1 MRCPYCSKLDNKV
14 IDSRLS
20 KDGRTIRRRRECIEC
35 ERRFTTYEK
44 LEEVLPMVIKKD
56 GRREPFSRDKIIGG
70 IKKACQK
77 RPVSITKIDEFV
89 DSVELYFQEL
99 GKKEI
104 DSKEIGER
112 VINRLKEWDEVAYVR
127 FASVYRQFRDINEFM
142 AELEGILKTRKEKE
156 GTKKSAG
163 SREKGLTGQTLKDRH
178 EKFMKAAL
186 GFARKG
192 LGKTSPNPAVGA
204 VIARRGQVVAAGFHR
219 KAGGAHAEVEALN
232 QLRGKAR
239 RGDTLYVTLEP
250 CNHFGRTP
258 PCTQAIL
265 ERGIRKVVVGMRDPN
280 PHVTGGGCDYLSGQ
294 GVEVVTGVLE
304 EECRRLNEWF
314 VTYVT
319 KGRPFVIAK
328 TALTLDGWTA
338 TSTGHSRW
346 VTNEQSREWVHRLRH
361 QVDGILVGV
370 GTVMADDPLLNTR
383 LKKGRGKDPVRII
396 VDTHLRIP
404 VNARVLAH
412 PHGSETLIAVSEDVP
427 SRRIE
432 RLKTK
437 GISFLVCPKKE
448 GRIDLTALMDMLG
461 NRSIASVLLEGGA
474 TLMGAMIREK
484 LVDKFCIFKAPKILG
499 GSDGRPMALGQGPSK
514 MDQSIPLKDIRI
526 KRFGDDLLI
535 TGYPE
540 YS

>member
-1 MRCPYCSKLDNKV
+1 L
-14 IDSRLS
+14 
-20 KDGRTIRRRRECIEC
+20 T
-35 ERRFTTYEK
+35 
-44 LEEVLPMVIKKD
+44 
-56 GRREPFSRDKIIGG
+56 
-70 IKKACQK
+70 
-77 RPVSITKIDEFV
+77 
-89 DSVELYFQEL
+89 
-99 GKKEI
+99 
-104 DSKEIGER
+104 
-112 VINRLKEWDEVAYVR
+112 
-127 FASVYRQFRDINEFM
+127 
-142 AELEGILKTRKEKE
+142 
-156 GTKKSAG
+156 AG
-163 SREKGLTGQTLKDRH
+163 SREKGLSGQTLKDRH
-178 EKFMKAAL
+178 EKFMQAAL

-232 QLRGKAR
+232 QLRGTAR

-265 ERGIRKVVVGMRDPN
+265 EKGIRKVVVGMRDPN

-304 EECRRLNEWF
+304 AECRRLNEWF

-427 SRRIE
+427 PRHLE

-448 GRIDLTALMDMLG
+448 GRIDLIALMDMLG
-461 NRSIASVLLEGGA
+461 KRSITSVLLEGGA

>member
-1 MRCPYCSKLDNKV
+1 M
-14 IDSRLS
+14 
-20 KDGRTIRRRRECIEC
+20 T
-35 ERRFTTYEK
+35 
-44 LEEVLPMVIKKD
+44 
-56 GRREPFSRDKIIGG
+56 
-70 IKKACQK
+70 
-77 RPVSITKIDEFV
+77 
-89 DSVELYFQEL
+89 
-99 GKKEI
+99 
-104 DSKEIGER
+104 
-112 VINRLKEWDEVAYVR
+112 
-127 FASVYRQFRDINEFM
+127 
-142 AELEGILKTRKEKE
+142 
-156 GTKKSAG
+156 AG
-163 SREKGLTGQTLKDRH
+163 SREKGLSGQTLKDRH
-178 EKFMKAAL
+178 EKFMQAAL

-219 KAGGAHAEVEALN
+219 KAGEVHAEVEALN

-265 ERGIRKVVVGMRDPN
+265 KKGIRKVVVGMRDPN

-346 VTNEQSREWVHRLRH
+346 VTNERSREWVHRLRH

-427 SRRIE
+427 PRRIE

-448 GRIDLTALMDMLG
+448 GRIDLIALMDMLG
-461 NRSIASVLLEGGA
+461 NRSITSVLLEGGA

-484 LVDKFCIFKAPKILG
+484 LVDKFCIFKAPKIFG

-535 TGYPE
+535 VGYPE
-540 YS
+540 YP

>member
-1 MRCPYCSKLDNKV
+1 L
-14 IDSRLS
+14 
-20 KDGRTIRRRRECIEC
+20 T
-35 ERRFTTYEK
+35 
-44 LEEVLPMVIKKD
+44 
-56 GRREPFSRDKIIGG
+56 
-70 IKKACQK
+70 
-77 RPVSITKIDEFV
+77 
-89 DSVELYFQEL
+89 
-99 GKKEI
+99 
-104 DSKEIGER
+104 
-112 VINRLKEWDEVAYVR
+112 
-127 FASVYRQFRDINEFM
+127 
-142 AELEGILKTRKEKE
+142 
-156 GTKKSAG
+156 AG
-163 SREKGLTGQTLKDRH
+163 SREKGLSGRTLKDRH

-232 QLRGKAR
+232 QLRGTAR

-265 ERGIRKVVVGMRDPN
+265 EKGIRKVVVGMRDPN

-304 EECRRLNEWF
+304 AECRRLNEWF

-346 VTNEQSREWVHRLRH
+346 VTNERSREWVHRLRH

-383 LKKGRGKDPVRII
+383 LKKGGGKDPVRII
-396 VDTHLRIP
+396 VDTHLIIP

-427 SRRIE
+427 PRHLE

-448 GRIDLTALMDMLG
+448 GRIDLIALMDMLG
-461 NRSIASVLLEGGA
+461 KRSITSVLLEGGA

-535 TGYPE
+535 TGYPD
-540 YS
+540 Y

>member
-1 MRCPYCSKLDNKV
+1 M
-14 IDSRLS
+14 
-20 KDGRTIRRRRECIEC
+20 T
-35 ERRFTTYEK
+35 
-44 LEEVLPMVIKKD
+44 
-56 GRREPFSRDKIIGG
+56 
-70 IKKACQK
+70 
-77 RPVSITKIDEFV
+77 
-89 DSVELYFQEL
+89 
-99 GKKEI
+99 
-104 DSKEIGER
+104 
-112 VINRLKEWDEVAYVR
+112 
-127 FASVYRQFRDINEFM
+127 
-142 AELEGILKTRKEKE
+142 
-156 GTKKSAG
+156 AG
-163 SREKGLTGQTLKDRH
+163 SREKGLSGQTLKDRH

-265 ERGIRKVVVGMRDPN
+265 EKGIRKVVVGMRDPN

-461 NRSIASVLLEGGA
+461 NRSITSVLLEGGA

>member
-1 MRCPYCSKLDNKV
+1 M
-14 IDSRLS
+14 
-20 KDGRTIRRRRECIEC
+20 T
-35 ERRFTTYEK
+35 
-44 LEEVLPMVIKKD
+44 
-56 GRREPFSRDKIIGG
+56 
-70 IKKACQK
+70 
-77 RPVSITKIDEFV
+77 
-89 DSVELYFQEL
+89 
-99 GKKEI
+99 
-104 DSKEIGER
+104 
-112 VINRLKEWDEVAYVR
+112 
-127 FASVYRQFRDINEFM
+127 
-142 AELEGILKTRKEKE
+142 
-156 GTKKSAG
+156 AG
-163 SREKGLTGQTLKDRH
+163 SREKGLSGRTLKDRH

-186 GFARKG
+186 GFAGKG

-232 QLRGKAR
+232 QLRGTAR

-265 ERGIRKVVVGMRDPN
+265 EKGIRKVVVGMRDPN

-304 EECRRLNEWF
+304 AECRRLNEWF

-346 VTNEQSREWVHRLRH
+346 VTNERSREWVHRLRH

-404 VNARVLAH
+404 VNARVLSH

-448 GRIDLTALMDMLG
+448 GRIDLIALMDRLG
-461 NRSIASVLLEGGA
+461 KRSITSVLLEGGA

-535 TGYPE
+535 TGYPV
-540 YS
+540 YQS

>member
-1 MRCPYCSKLDNKV
+1 M
-14 IDSRLS
+14 
-20 KDGRTIRRRRECIEC
+20 T
-35 ERRFTTYEK
+35 
-44 LEEVLPMVIKKD
+44 
-56 GRREPFSRDKIIGG
+56 
-70 IKKACQK
+70 
-77 RPVSITKIDEFV
+77 
-89 DSVELYFQEL
+89 
-99 GKKEI
+99 
-104 DSKEIGER
+104 
-112 VINRLKEWDEVAYVR
+112 
-127 FASVYRQFRDINEFM
+127 
-142 AELEGILKTRKEKE
+142 
-156 GTKKSAG
+156 AG

-265 ERGIRKVVVGMRDPN
+265 EKGIRKVVVGMRDPN

-404 VNARVLAH
+404 MNARVLAH

-448 GRIDLTALMDMLG
+448 GRIDLIALMDMLG
-461 NRSIASVLLEGGA
+461 NRSITSVLLEGGA

-535 TGYPE
+535 TGYPV
-540 YS
+540 YQS

>member
-1 MRCPYCSKLDNKV
+1 L
-14 IDSRLS
+14 
-20 KDGRTIRRRRECIEC
+20 T
-35 ERRFTTYEK
+35 
-44 LEEVLPMVIKKD
+44 
-56 GRREPFSRDKIIGG
+56 
-70 IKKACQK
+70 
-77 RPVSITKIDEFV
+77 
-89 DSVELYFQEL
+89 
-99 GKKEI
+99 
-104 DSKEIGER
+104 
-112 VINRLKEWDEVAYVR
+112 
-127 FASVYRQFRDINEFM
+127 
-142 AELEGILKTRKEKE
+142 
-156 GTKKSAG
+156 AG
-163 SREKGLTGQTLKDRH
+163 SREKGLSGRTLKDRH

-232 QLRGKAR
+232 QLRGTAR

-265 ERGIRKVVVGMRDPN
+265 EKGIRKVVVGMRDPN
-280 PHVTGGGCDYLSGQ
+280 PHVTGGGCNYLSGQ

-304 EECRRLNEWF
+304 AECRRLNEWF

-346 VTNEQSREWVHRLRH
+346 VTNERSREWVHRLRH

-427 SRRIE
+427 PRHLE

-448 GRIDLTALMDMLG
+448 GRIDLIALMDMLG
-461 NRSIASVLLEGGA
+461 KRSITSVLLEGGA

-535 TGYPE
+535 TGYPD
-540 YS
+540 Y

>member
-1 MRCPYCSKLDNKV
+1 M
-14 IDSRLS
+14 
-20 KDGRTIRRRRECIEC
+20 T
-35 ERRFTTYEK
+35 
-44 LEEVLPMVIKKD
+44 
-56 GRREPFSRDKIIGG
+56 
-70 IKKACQK
+70 
-77 RPVSITKIDEFV
+77 
-89 DSVELYFQEL
+89 
-99 GKKEI
+99 
-104 DSKEIGER
+104 
-112 VINRLKEWDEVAYVR
+112 
-127 FASVYRQFRDINEFM
+127 
-142 AELEGILKTRKEKE
+142 
-156 GTKKSAG
+156 AG
-163 SREKGLTGQTLKDRH
+163 SREKGLSGQTLKDRH

-265 ERGIRKVVVGMRDPN
+265 EKGIRKVVVGMRDPN

-427 SRRIE
+427 PRRIE

-448 GRIDLTALMDMLG
+448 GRIDLIALMDMLG
-461 NRSIASVLLEGGA
+461 NRSITSVLLEGGA

-535 TGYPE
+535 MGYPE
-540 YS
+540 YP

>member
-1 MRCPYCSKLDNKV
+1 M
-14 IDSRLS
+14 
-20 KDGRTIRRRRECIEC
+20 T
-35 ERRFTTYEK
+35 
-44 LEEVLPMVIKKD
+44 
-56 GRREPFSRDKIIGG
+56 
-70 IKKACQK
+70 
-77 RPVSITKIDEFV
+77 
-89 DSVELYFQEL
+89 
-99 GKKEI
+99 
-104 DSKEIGER
+104 
-112 VINRLKEWDEVAYVR
+112 
-127 FASVYRQFRDINEFM
+127 
-142 AELEGILKTRKEKE
+142 
-156 GTKKSAG
+156 AG
-163 SREKGLTGQTLKDRH
+163 SREKGLSGRTLKDRH

-232 QLRGKAR
+232 QLRGTAR

-265 ERGIRKVVVGMRDPN
+265 EKGIRKVVVGMRDPN

-304 EECRRLNEWF
+304 AECRRLNEWF

-346 VTNEQSREWVHRLRH
+346 VTNERSREWVHRLRH

-396 VDTHLRIP
+396 VDTHLIIP

-412 PHGSETLIAVSEDVP
+412 PHGSEILIAVSEDVP
-427 SRRIE
+427 PRHLE

-448 GRIDLTALMDMLG
+448 GRIDLIALMDMLG
-461 NRSIASVLLEGGA
+461 KRSITSVLLEGGA

-535 TGYPE
+535 TGYPD
-540 YS
+540 Y

>member
-1 MRCPYCSKLDNKV
+1 M
-14 IDSRLS
+14 
-20 KDGRTIRRRRECIEC
+20 T
-35 ERRFTTYEK
+35 
-44 LEEVLPMVIKKD
+44 
-56 GRREPFSRDKIIGG
+56 
-70 IKKACQK
+70 
-77 RPVSITKIDEFV
+77 
-89 DSVELYFQEL
+89 
-99 GKKEI
+99 
-104 DSKEIGER
+104 
-112 VINRLKEWDEVAYVR
+112 
-127 FASVYRQFRDINEFM
+127 
-142 AELEGILKTRKEKE
+142 
-156 GTKKSAG
+156 AG
-163 SREKGLTGQTLKDRH
+163 SREKGLSGQTLKDRH

-250 CNHFGRTP
+250 CNHYGRTP

-265 ERGIRKVVVGMRDPN
+265 EKGIRKVVVGMRDPN

-448 GRIDLTALMDMLG
+448 GRIDLIALMDMLG
-461 NRSIASVLLEGGA
+461 KRSITSVLLEGGA

-514 MDQSIPLKDIRI
+514 MDQSIVLKDIRI

-535 TGYPE
+535 VGYPE
-540 YS
+540 YP

>member
-1 MRCPYCSKLDNKV
+1 L
-14 IDSRLS
+14 
-20 KDGRTIRRRRECIEC
+20 T
-35 ERRFTTYEK
+35 
-44 LEEVLPMVIKKD
+44 
-56 GRREPFSRDKIIGG
+56 
-70 IKKACQK
+70 
-77 RPVSITKIDEFV
+77 
-89 DSVELYFQEL
+89 
-99 GKKEI
+99 
-104 DSKEIGER
+104 
-112 VINRLKEWDEVAYVR
+112 
-127 FASVYRQFRDINEFM
+127 
-142 AELEGILKTRKEKE
+142 
-156 GTKKSAG
+156 AG

-265 ERGIRKVVVGMRDPN
+265 EKGIRKVVVGMRDPN

-304 EECRRLNEWF
+304 AECRRLNEWF

-346 VTNEQSREWVHRLRH
+346 VTNERSREWVHRLRH

-412 PHGSETLIAVSEDVP
+412 PHGSETLIAVSEDVAP
-427 SRRIE
+427 RRME

-448 GRIDLTALMDMLG
+448 GRIDLTALMDKLG
-461 NRSIASVLLEGGA
+461 NRSITSVLLEGGA

-535 TGYPE
+535 TGYPD
-540 YS
+540 Y

>member
-1 MRCPYCSKLDNKV
+1 L
-14 IDSRLS
+14 
-20 KDGRTIRRRRECIEC
+20 T
-35 ERRFTTYEK
+35 
-44 LEEVLPMVIKKD
+44 
-56 GRREPFSRDKIIGG
+56 
-70 IKKACQK
+70 
-77 RPVSITKIDEFV
+77 
-89 DSVELYFQEL
+89 
-99 GKKEI
+99 
-104 DSKEIGER
+104 
-112 VINRLKEWDEVAYVR
+112 
-127 FASVYRQFRDINEFM
+127 
-142 AELEGILKTRKEKE
+142 
-156 GTKKSAG
+156 AG
-163 SREKGLTGQTLKDRH
+163 SREKGLSGQTLKDKH

-186 GFARKG
+186 GFAKKG

-219 KAGGAHAEVEALN
+219 KAGEVHAEVEALN

-265 ERGIRKVVVGMRDPN
+265 KKGIRKVVVGMRDPN

-427 SRRIE
+427 PRRIE

-448 GRIDLTALMDMLG
+448 GRIDLIALMDMLG
-461 NRSIASVLLEGGA
+461 NRSITSVLLEGGA

-535 TGYPE
+535 VGYPE
-540 YS
+540 YP